1 MVRHKKYHQFQ
12 KSSSGNLWPHERC
25 EKRWGSLKI
34 KLTKRCY
41 HVCCDPLICSKPQ
54 GCQLS
59 RRPKEKWLGKW
70 SWSLTNHHYNEF
82 DVGKDKIK
90 STENSNTCTDG
101 IQPCTQKNLVIKNK
115 VTMKM
120 ITIVTTWWTNDP
132 CKWRNNSHLGR
143 SFLHLNF
150 ICRWNSDVFHQHCE
164 CWQWYCKQ

>member
-41 HVCCDPLICSKPQ
+41 HVCCGPLICSKPQ

-90 STENSNTCTDG
+90 STENSNTCTNG

-115 VTMKM
+115 VKTKGDETNTRLEKM
-120 ITIVTTWWTNDP
+120 AWNW
-132 CKWRNNSHLGR
+132 SHAL
-143 SFLHLNF
+143 STKKFLP
-150 ICRWNSDVFHQHCE
+150 
-164 CWQWYCKQ
+164 